1 MFKESIESINYSPF
15 NNSKEIIYTKINEI
29 FEDEENK
36 EKFILINIFS
46 AKIRNVINNL
56 NEMDDKKNVL
66 KEDNKEAIEKLI
78 EFYPKKIK
86 ERKSQTKDLQYNRTH
101 IKIKRYI
108 KV

>member
-1 MFKESIESINYSPF
+1 MIV
-15 NNSKEIIYTKINEI
+15 YTSADLVPQIWTIFWSKINEI

-36 EKFILINIFS
+36 EKFILINMLS
-46 AKIRNVINNL
+46 TKIRNVFNNL
-56 NEMDDKKNVL
+56 SSMDDKKNIL
-66 KEDNKEAIEKLI
+66 EEDNKEAIEKLI
-78 EFYPKKIK
+78 EFYPKKTK